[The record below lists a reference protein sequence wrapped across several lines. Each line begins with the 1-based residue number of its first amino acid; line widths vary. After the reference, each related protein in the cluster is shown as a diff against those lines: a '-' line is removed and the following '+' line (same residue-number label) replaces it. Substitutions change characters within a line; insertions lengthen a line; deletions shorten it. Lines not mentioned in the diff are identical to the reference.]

1 MRKRIRCSSGAA
13 ITLRDQLTSRRQRP
27 RKAAYAADMA
37 AIDQGE
43 LLVAADPH
51 IRAGH
56 RGSDPA
62 VPRSAR
68 SLTARWRRPVRARG
82 LLEQLGPGV
91 IASQTSGGLL
101 EFAVRRPDV
110 DLVLNFLDR
119 EAKQGPMCC
128 PDEDAQDDHAG
139 RRGSLRAELSA
150 ISGSRHRSSLTINVG
165 GQHCVGAPTIAIA
178 SRFPDRPSGANAA
191 M

>member
-13 ITLRDQLTSRRQRP
+13 ITLRDQLTSRRQRS
-27 RKAAYAADMA
+27 RKAASAADMA
-37 AIDQGE
+37 AIDEGE

-68 SLTARWRRPVRARG
+68 SLTARWHRPVRARG

-110 DLVLNFLDR
+110 DLV
-119 EAKQGPMCC
+119 
-128 PDEDAQDDHAG
+128 
-139 RRGSLRAELSA
+139 
-150 ISGSRHRSSLTINVG
+150 
-165 GQHCVGAPTIAIA
+165 
-178 SRFPDRPSGANAA
+178 
-191 M
+191 